1 MIMGCFLKRILLL
14 LTVSGVLVL
23 LISSAAVAPD
33 REARKGYADLL
44 DRSS

>member
-1 MIMGCFLKRILLL
+1 VILGYFLKRILLL

-23 LISSAAVAPD
+23 LISSAAVASD
-33 REARKGYADLL
+33 RGVNKGQTDSL